1 MDTSLSDDY
10 YYTVNG
16 VRSTVALL
24 MRNAW
29 VHQTTLLFAKKS
41 LQSSMQKLGILI
53 KVVDQ

>member
-1 MDTSLSDDY
+1 MDTSLSDNY
-10 YYTVNG
+10 YYTING